1 MQNKKT
7 RKLIGVITA
16 SASQNEQRT
25 ILEGIITRAHKQNAD
40 VAVFSN
46 IYNSAEYFA
55 NVEIEN
61 KIYDLI
67 LSQKLD
73 GLILNAESILNP
85 ELQKSIYQNIMSRTG
100 TPVVVTGAQ
109 LEGMLCINNDVEADI
124 EDITNHLIKS
134 HGFTDID
141 ILTGFEYM
149 ETSQLRVNGYKNAL
163 LSNGISFDENKVIYG
178 DFWMNSGE
186 SLAMEYVT
194 GKRRLPQAI
203 VCTNDYMAYG
213 LCDAFLENGVN
224 VPGDVSVV
232 GYEYVG
238 ERYFHAP
245 ILTTY
250 FRNRIAM
257 GEKAANLLLSMINHT
272 EPAPISLQGYVIHGN
287 SCGCC
292 IDGKSLSAELSSVRR
307 EQYYSNL
314 NLSGNFEQQLTL
326 CRSVADYVDV
336 LQQFAY
342 LIRDIKGIY
351 LCLYEDWCSSEL
363 NESTVSSIHNEVMAC
378 YTVICPEEHADTPT
392 FYNKYELYPDVIPD
406 TGNGN
411 TLYFC
416 PIFFA
421 GKEYGYFILQYDKP
435 DCYDI
440 IFRDWL
446 KIASNALEFLRMKND
461 INTLLACNDLS
472 SFHDSITGL
481 YNETGLK
488 NELHC
493 AVKEKVLGEHV
504 VMIMIRTELFSDD
517 GSISSQQA
525 SVQLDMKIAQTL
537 KKAAGGKNEFC
548 AKIADRL
555 YAYAA
560 AGKYTE
566 ADAEL
571 IADKLYSLISRIIL
585 EKEEL
590 SKDSFAISFC
600 CIPAEDFNYND
611 MINRLSEMMIGKI
624 NLLSERRK
632 HSVYP
637 DYLKIRNEL
646 YRNPQKIWDSQE
658 ICRSLHMSYGHFR
671 ATYKELFGVSF
682 HQDVIRSRIS
692 LAKYLLL
699 TSVLSISAIAEKCG
713 YDDDKYFLR
722 QFRSLTGL
730 TTNEYKKGHES

>member
-1 MQNKKT
+1 MQNNK
-7 RKLIGVITA
+7 KLIGVITA
-16 SASQNEQRT
+16 SAFLNEQRT
-25 ILEGIITRAHKQNAD
+25 ILEGIISKAHALGASA
-40 VAVFSN
+40 AVFSN
-46 IYNSAEYFA
+46 IYNSTEYFA

-67 LSQKLD
+67 LSHKLD
-73 GLILNAESILNP
+73 GIILNAESILNP
-85 ELQKSIYQNIMSRTG
+85 ELQQIIYKNIMSRTG

-109 LEGMLCINNDVEADI
+109 IDGMICINNDVESDI
-124 EDITNHLIKS
+124 EDITNHLIQS
-134 HGFTDID
+134 HGFTDIH

-149 ETSQLRVNGYKNAL
+149 ETSHQRVNGYKNAL
-163 LSNGISFDENKVIYG
+163 ISNGISFDESKVIYG

-186 SLAMEYVT
+186 SLAMEYIS
-194 GKRRLPQAI
+194 GKRSLPQAI

-213 LCDAFLENGVN
+213 LCDVFLENGID
-224 VPGDVSVV
+224 VPEKVSVV

-238 ERYFHAP
+238 GRYFHAP

-250 FRNRIAM
+250 FRNRKAV
-257 GEKAANLLLSMINHT
+257 GEKAADLLLSMINHT
-272 EPAPISLQGYVIHGN
+272 EPSPISLQGYVIHGN

-292 IDGKSLSAELSSVRR
+292 IDKKFLSDELYAVRR
-307 EQYYSNL
+307 EQYYSDL

-363 NESTVSSIHNEVMAC
+363 NENSSSPIHNEVMAC
-378 YTVICPEEHADTPT
+378 YTVICPEEHDDTPS

-411 TLYFC
+411 SLYFC

-435 DCYDI
+435 DCYDV

-461 INTLLACNDLS
+461 INTLLACNNLS

-488 NELHC
+488 NELLRT
-493 AVKEKVLGEHV
+493 VKEIASGESII
-504 VMIMIRTELFSDD
+504 MIMIRTELFSDD
-517 GSISSQQA
+517 GSISRQQA
-525 SVQLDMKIAQTL
+525 LVDLDMKIAQTM
-537 KKAAGGKNEFC
+537 KKFASGKNEFC
-548 AKIADRL
+548 SKIADKL
-555 YAYAA
+555 YMYTA
-560 AGKYTE
+560 AGEYTE
-566 ADAEL
+566 PDAE
-571 IADKLYSLISRIIL
+571 IISDKLYSLINHIVMESEDLSNDSLAMCFCRFSAENFDYSDSISRL
-585 EKEEL
+585 GEL
-590 SKDSFAISFC
+590 MNC
-600 CIPAEDFNYND
+600 
-611 MINRLSEMMIGKI
+611 KI

-632 HSVYP
+632 HSGYH

-646 YRNPQKIWDSQE
+646 YRNPQQIWDSQE
-658 ICRSLHMSYGHFR
+658 ICRSLHISYGHFR
-671 ATYKELFGVSF
+671 AVYKEIFGISF
-682 HQDVIRSRIS
+682 HQDVIRSRIA

-722 QFRSLTGL
+722 QFRSITGL
-730 TTNEYKKGHES
+730 TTNEYKKGIEA